1 MKRHIW
7 GIIAATA
14 AAPYIA
20 GLLIGFYAEVVDVVR
35 HGEPLDL
42 PALLKFLPI
51 STVAL
56 VVLGVPILIVS
67 ALCAALLNAAEWHTR
82 WTSITAGS
90 LAGFCFI
97 ALLASSP
104 ANFGD
109 EWLYALAIGAP
120 PGAICGW
127 IYWRIAI
134 RQTPEKAH
142 AIDPA

>member
-20 GLLIGFYAEVVDVVR
+20 GLLIGFYVELVDVVR
-35 HGEPLDL
+35 HGEPLEL
-42 PALLKFLPI
+42 PSLLKFLPI
-51 STVAL
+51 STV
-56 VVLGVPILIVS
+56 VLTVAGIPILILS
-67 ALCAALLNAAEWHTR
+67 ALCAALLNAAEWRTR
-82 WTSITAGS
+82 RASIVAGS
-90 LAGFCFI
+90 LTGFCFI
-97 ALLASSP
+97 ALLTSSP
-104 ANFGD
+104 ANLGD